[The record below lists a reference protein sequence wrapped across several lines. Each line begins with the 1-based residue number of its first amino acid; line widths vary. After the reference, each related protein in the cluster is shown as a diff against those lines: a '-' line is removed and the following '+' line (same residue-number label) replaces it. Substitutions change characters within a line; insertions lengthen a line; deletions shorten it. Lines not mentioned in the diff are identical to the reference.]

1 MKEILFVQRLADNEK
16 NVRNKALKNLK
27 SYLDHN
33 TVKTP
38 GIAEDEFLKLWKGLF
53 YCMYNA
59 DKPLIQEALAE
70 DISNLI
76 HTINNN
82 DAKLIFIQT
91 AFLTFAREWN
101 GIDVFRIN
109 KYMMFIRRFLRQVF
123 EFLKNTGWR
132 KKELA
137 ITVHIL
143 ETIVIRP
150 RDDSNVTPL
159 GLKLHICTIVLE
171 ELAKIGGENLENR
184 VIMAITQP
192 YFKVLA
198 LSRIAVYAKSVREDI
213 IRHLMRQ
220 SRLGQMYEEGV
231 MEVTDVVDDN
241 TQQQMTTAAAEDTT
255 QQQLITAPADDTT
268 QQQMTTA
275 AADDTTQQQLTT
287 TAIDDDTTQ
296 QQMTTEA
303 VDDTTLQQLTTA
315 AVDEDTTQQQMTTE
329 AVDDT
334 TQQQLT
340 TAAVNE
346 DTTQQQMTTE
356 AVSDDTTQQLMIT
369 EAVSDDTTRQQQQE
383 FTQDAGEEM
392 EVKSE
397 DSEDEPLDPRAGK
410 VDAFIPQLNPD
421 FKLMADSLLAI
432 GGVTKVRNSNRNH
445 LYKLVEELQ
454 DMAQGCYPLDIS
466 PEFIKNT
473 DVPEAEERKAVHR
486 LKKFSLSMKRRG
498 KKILDMQNG
507 DGDSG
512 VDLRPSK
519 AEVQEKLKMKRLEN
533 VNMKKK
539 QAKKQI
545 QEKKGLTA
553 SEKKRLRKQLAMKE
567 FKRVRAVESTVKKVG
582 AKAGV
587 PTIPNTNRVQGKS
600 LGKQGGF
607 DVSFKPTKTLKN
619 ESLYVSAGFS
629 VNLSETG
636 KKRKSDTKLS
646 STSNKKKVTSFA
658 VSTPS
663 IGETKTSEL
672 ETNPQVSANK
682 INKKLKFRKK
692 GNKKAIGDIVT
703 KSQAEIEKENK
714 MKMLK
719 KIAIKNI
726 NKMSGFCEA
735 STPIIGKAINPV
747 LEANLQVNVIET
759 KKMKKFENIE
769 IDVNEVPEAI
779 EVLKSS
785 VIGKVETNPVTAKK
799 SKKLRCNGKKKQNF
813 KPDNSEGL
821 SQAVGEVETMPQA
834 KAMKVKKSKK
844 IEFVV
849 EKLTEKQKD
858 RSQMSEDLSQAVED
872 METHPQTEDIKNK
885 KSKEIKSVV
894 EEKLNEKPIG
904 SDTFC
909 QAVGDVETEP
919 KAKDVKNK
927 KSKES
932 ISVVE
937 EKLKEKPNNSEAF
950 CQADGEAKTMEVDTK
965 PQVQDM
971 GTQKTNSLN
980 DDVSEKAISKG
991 DSSSAGEPK
1000 MVQVEMDAQQKII
1013 KPNIAKN
1020 LNNKSITSLADI
1032 FSNGTNEKLTLNFSS
1047 SNEQNCSKET
1057 SKIAKMW
1064 AEPLKKGEYEI
1075 IIKSRRQKARDRK
1088 NPLKARNS
1096 KTFKA
1101 LPSKTRTINI
1111 NLKNNKTHEYSDYAR
1126 TVKASPQI
1134 PFSADVHPI
1143 SPAIKKT
1150 TTPILIAESAS
1161 PLLKVVQRKKQKK
1174 SFRMGVRRT

>member
-59 DKPLIQEALAE
+59 DKPLVQEALAE

-315 AVDEDTTQQQMTTE
+315 AVD
-329 AVDDT
+329 
-334 TQQQLT
+334 
-340 TAAVNE
+340 E

-735 STPIIGKAINPV
+735 STPIIGKAINH
-747 LEANLQVNVIET
+747 E
-759 KKMKKFENIE
+759 
-769 IDVNEVPEAI
+769 
-779 EVLKSS
+779 LK
-785 VIGKVETNPVTAKK
+785 AK
-799 SKKLRCNGKKKQNF
+799 
-813 KPDNSEGL
+813 
-821 SQAVGEVETMPQA
+821 PQA
-834 KAMKVKKSKK
+834 KV
-844 IEFVV
+844 
-849 EKLTEKQKD
+849 
-858 RSQMSEDLSQAVED
+858 
-872 METHPQTEDIKNK
+872 N
-885 KSKEIKSVV
+885 
-894 EEKLNEKPIG
+894 
-904 SDTFC
+904 
-909 QAVGDVETEP
+909 
-919 KAKDVKNK
+919 
-927 KSKES
+927 
-932 ISVVE
+932 
-937 EKLKEKPNNSEAF
+937 
-950 CQADGEAKTMEVDTK
+950 
-965 PQVQDM
+965 
-971 GTQKTNSLN
+971 
-980 DDVSEKAISKG
+980 
-991 DSSSAGEPK
+991 
-1000 MVQVEMDAQQKII
+1000 
-1013 KPNIAKN
+1013 
-1020 LNNKSITSLADI
+1020 
-1032 FSNGTNEKLTLNFSS
+1032 
-1047 SNEQNCSKET
+1047 
-1057 SKIAKMW
+1057 
-1064 AEPLKKGEYEI
+1064 
-1075 IIKSRRQKARDRK
+1075 ARM
-1088 NPLKARNS
+1088 
-1096 KTFKA
+1096 
-1101 LPSKTRTINI
+1101 
-1111 NLKNNKTHEYSDYAR
+1111 
-1126 TVKASPQI
+1126 
-1134 PFSADVHPI
+1134 
-1143 SPAIKKT
+1143 T
-1150 TTPILIAESAS
+1150 T
-1161 PLLKVVQRKKQKK
+1161 
-1174 SFRMGVRRT
+1174 

>member
-16 NVRNKALKNLK
+16 SVRSKALKNLK
-27 SYLDHN
+27 SYLDYN

-123 EFLKNTGWR
+123 EFLKSTGWR

-150 RDDSNVTPL
+150 RDDSNITPL

-171 ELAKIGGENLENR
+171 ELAKIGGESLENR
-184 VIMAITQP
+184 VIMAIIQP

-198 LSRIAVYAKSVREDI
+198 LTRIAVYAKSVREDI

-231 MEVTDVVDDN
+231 MEVADV
-241 TQQQMTTAAAEDTT
+241 
-255 QQQLITAPADDTT
+255 
-268 QQQMTTA
+268 
-275 AADDTTQQQLTT
+275 
-287 TAIDDDTTQ
+287 
-296 QQMTTEA
+296 
-303 VDDTTLQQLTTA
+303 
-315 AVDEDTTQQQMTTE
+315 
-329 AVDDT
+329 VDDT

-340 TAAVNE
+340 TAAVADDTTQQLMTTAAADAANKKLTTAPADDTTQQLMTTTVAVAD
-346 DTTQQQMTTE
+346 DTTQQQMTI
-356 AVSDDTTQQLMIT
+356 AVADDTTQQQLT
-369 EAVSDDTTRQQQQE
+369 TAAADDTTQQQQQE
-383 FTQDAGEEM
+383 FTQDAGKEM

-397 DSEDEPLDPRAGK
+397 DSEDEPLDPRAGR
-410 VDAFIPQLNPD
+410 VDAFIPQINPD
-421 FKLMADSLLAI
+421 FKLMADALLAI

-473 DVPEAEERKAVHR
+473 DVPETEERKAIQR

-498 KKILDMQNG
+498 KKNLDMQNS
-507 DGDSG
+507 DEDSG

-553 SEKKRLRKQLAMKE
+553 SEKKRLRKQLAIKE
-567 FKRVRAVESTVKKVG
+567 SKRVQAVESTVKEVG

-663 IGETKTSEL
+663 VGETKTSEL

-682 INKKLKFRKK
+682 TAKKMKFGKK
-692 GNKKAIGDIVT
+692 RNKKAIGEVVT

-735 STPIIGKAINPV
+735 STPIIGKAINH
-747 LEANLQVNVIET
+747 E
-759 KKMKKFENIE
+759 
-769 IDVNEVPEAI
+769 
-779 EVLKSS
+779 LK
-785 VIGKVETNPVTAKK
+785 AK
-799 SKKLRCNGKKKQNF
+799 
-813 KPDNSEGL
+813 
-821 SQAVGEVETMPQA
+821 PQA
-834 KAMKVKKSKK
+834 KA
-844 IEFVV
+844 
-849 EKLTEKQKD
+849 
-858 RSQMSEDLSQAVED
+858 
-872 METHPQTEDIKNK
+872 
-885 KSKEIKSVV
+885 
-894 EEKLNEKPIG
+894 
-904 SDTFC
+904 
-909 QAVGDVETEP
+909 
-919 KAKDVKNK
+919 
-927 KSKES
+927 
-932 ISVVE
+932 
-937 EKLKEKPNNSEAF
+937 
-950 CQADGEAKTMEVDTK
+950 
-965 PQVQDM
+965 
-971 GTQKTNSLN
+971 
-980 DDVSEKAISKG
+980 
-991 DSSSAGEPK
+991 SAGMTK
-1000 MVQVEMDAQQKII
+1000 
-1013 KPNIAKN
+1013 
-1020 LNNKSITSLADI
+1020 
-1032 FSNGTNEKLTLNFSS
+1032 
-1047 SNEQNCSKET
+1047 
-1057 SKIAKMW
+1057 
-1064 AEPLKKGEYEI
+1064 
-1075 IIKSRRQKARDRK
+1075 
-1088 NPLKARNS
+1088 
-1096 KTFKA
+1096 
-1101 LPSKTRTINI
+1101 
-1111 NLKNNKTHEYSDYAR
+1111 
-1126 TVKASPQI
+1126 
-1134 PFSADVHPI
+1134 
-1143 SPAIKKT
+1143 
-1150 TTPILIAESAS
+1150 
-1161 PLLKVVQRKKQKK
+1161 
-1174 SFRMGVRRT
+1174 